1 MDSASPPGR
10 AVGRYA
16 AAGGRRT
23 DRGSAIRE
31 RMAAMALMKDV
42 VFDCEHPASLARFWA
57 EAVDGYEVA
66 PYDEAEL
73 ARLREMGVEDPEDD
87 PGVLVEPPSLGH
99 PRLYF
104 QKVPESKSVKNR
116 VHLDLRADDVE
127 AEVKRLVALG
137 AVEPIGKEPG

>member
-1 MDSASPPGR
+1 
-10 AVGRYA
+10 
-16 AAGGRRT
+16 
-23 DRGSAIRE
+23 
-31 RMAAMALMKDV
+31 MALMKDV
-42 VFDCEHPASLARFWA
+42 VFDCGHPASLARFWA
-57 EAVDGYEVA
+57 EAVDDYRVA

-87 PGVLVEPPSLGH
+87 PGVLVEPTSPGH

-104 QKVPESKSVKNR
+104 QKVPESKAVKNL

-137 AVEPIGKEPG
+137 ASQLHRHGSWVTLRDPEGNEFCIDRS